1 MEYKEDKQNQEKEKR
16 KESEKTSQPLE
27 TQTPKRQTKENQ
39 IQKRQPQGNQTL
51 GNLVVQSSAMVNI
64 YQKADML
71 STNRASVLIYGE
83 SGTGKNHLAE
93 YIQKNSA
100 LSKAPFVCIHC
111 NAIPSELFASEL
123 FGYFP
128 NAFTGASNRGKTGL
142 LEIANHGT
150 ILFDEINELSAQNQ
164 TLLLHF
170 LQNRTITPLGSL
182 KAKEI
187 HARIICTSGRDLR
200 EMIHEGSFRLD
211 LYYRICV
218 ANIHIPPLR
227 SRREEIP
234 CFIRH
239 FIENYAEIYHCAKDE
254 LIIPEHKMNE
264 LSQLDWM
271 GNIREVENFAQK
283 ICLAEYP
290 EQVIDDYI
298 RRFQNFHPLDLEIPS
313 RKILPADQETSSAGK
328 QAASDDSIS
337 SSHLPFDRPRIKT
350 LKEAL
355 REFEY
360 SYIQNAINET
370 ENLKEAAK
378 QLGISYSS
386 LCRKKAEFSNTL

>member
-16 KESEKTSQPLE
+16 KESEKT
-27 TQTPKRQTKENQ
+27 RQTQENQ
-39 IQKRQPQGNQTL
+39 AQGNQAQEIQTP

-128 NAFTGASNRGKTGL
+128 NAFTGASNRGKAGL

-187 HARIICTSGRDLR
+187 HARII
-200 EMIHEGSFRLD
+200 
-211 LYYRICV
+211 
-218 ANIHIPPLR
+218 
-227 SRREEIP
+227 
-234 CFIRH
+234 
-239 FIENYAEIYHCAKDE
+239 
-254 LIIPEHKMNE
+254 
-264 LSQLDWM
+264 
-271 GNIREVENFAQK
+271 
-283 ICLAEYP
+283 
-290 EQVIDDYI
+290 
-298 RRFQNFHPLDLEIPS
+298 
-313 RKILPADQETSSAGK
+313 
-328 QAASDDSIS
+328 
-337 SSHLPFDRPRIKT
+337 
-350 LKEAL
+350 
-355 REFEY
+355 
-360 SYIQNAINET
+360 
-370 ENLKEAAK
+370 
-378 QLGISYSS
+378 
-386 LCRKKAEFSNTL
+386 